1 MSCIIVTADLAIY
14 FGQQS
19 VFETLK
25 SQPPFLNTAGR
36 QRMLSQRIVALH
48 LAPASCAA
56 RYNSPALLIELQT
69 VHETQMTK
77 YAHKLSSQYQALT
90 DSLAIYTAV
99 VTASATQPCD
109 LLVHSTAFLNLM
121 IEYVDGIVSLEK
133 LEVDK
138 AEVMPVALTV

>member
-1 MSCIIVTADLAIY
+1 
-14 FGQQS
+14 
-19 VFETLK
+19 
-25 SQPPFLNTAGR
+25 
-36 QRMLSQRIVALH
+36 
-48 LAPASCAA
+48 
-56 RYNSPALLIELQT
+56 
-69 VHETQMTK
+69 MTK

-90 DSLAIYTAV
+90 DSLASYTAA
-99 VTASATQPCD
+99 VTDSSTQPCD